1 MHLQSLR
8 PTAIDFESYYDDQ
21 LSIGIQGQEKYLEQT
36 DVYMVAIASDDV
48 NYCGPVE
55 KAPWE
60 KIDGRLWLAHNYSFD
75 GCVVEVLRRKGIIRN
90 SKAGAQF
97 CTSNLAAY
105 LQCPRSLADASHF
118 LLNRSISK
126 DPRKFM
132 KGKQWR
138 DVEEEKKKEIIQ
150 YAEADAKTCLE
161 LFNKYSAKMPSHEVE
176 LANHTTQMGWNG
188 LAIDKEKVKQGIE
201 KLEWA
206 MIKAE
211 REIPWA
217 ENDLPPLSLVELAK
231 WCRDKGIEPPVT
243 TNEDSPECI
252 EWEEKYGEKYPIV
265 AAMRTYRKA
274 NTILSKIK
282 ILETRMRPDGTF
294 PYGLRYCGA
303 FTGRFSGDSRFNMQ
317 NLPRAEILGVDLRSC
332 IIPRP
337 GKIFVIADFAQIEP
351 RVLAYIA
358 GNEKLLEAMREGYG
372 IYEAFAAGALG
383 WQGSPG
389 TFKKT
394 DPAGYMLAKASV
406 LGLGY
411 GAGWKKFKQIAAMQY
426 GLKLN
431 DEEASK
437 TVDSFRTR
445 NRQIV
450 NLWQKLESGLKR
462 SHKADFEVEL
472 PSGRT
477 LVYRG
482 VDDSLRNPYG
492 RPAWGASQG
501 YAKEKVTLWGG
512 KLCENVIQATARD
525 ILAESILRLEKSG
538 LRVVCHI
545 HDEVIVECDP
555 ETDVQDIKQ
564 ILCKAPEWMEGLP
577 IDVEAEKAEFYK
589 K

>member
-1 MHLQSLR
+1 MNHESLR
-8 PTAIDFESYYDDQ
+8 PTAIDFESYYDDK
-21 LSIGIQGQEKYLEQT
+21 LSIGLQGQEKYLEET
-36 DVYMVAIASDDV
+36 DVYMVAIAADDI

-55 KAPWE
+55 NAPWE
-60 KIDGRLWLAHNYSFD
+60 KLHNRLWLAHNYSFD
-75 GCVVEVLRRKGIIRN
+75 GCVINVLQRKGIIPKVSGSN
-90 SKAGAQF
+90 QF

-105 LQCPRSLADASHF
+105 LQCPRSLADASYF
-118 LLNRSISK
+118 LLNREVSK

-138 DVEEEKKKEIIQ
+138 DVEEEKKKEIIA

-161 LFNKYSAKMPSHEVE
+161 LYTKYSHKMPEMEVE
-176 LANHTTQMGWNG
+176 LANHTTRMGWNG
-188 LAIDKEKVKQGIE
+188 LAVDKDKVKEGIE

-217 ENDLPPLSLVELAK
+217 SNDLPPLSLVELAK
-231 WCRDKGIEPPVT
+231 WCRDQGIEPPVT

-252 EWEEKYGEKYPIV
+252 EWEEKYGEKYPVV

-282 ILETRMRPDGTF
+282 ILETRMRSDGTF
-294 PYGLRYCGA
+294 PFGLRYCGA

-317 NLPRAEILGVDLRSC
+317 NLPRGEILGVDLRSC

-337 GKIFVIADFAQIEP
+337 NKIFIIADFAQIEP
-351 RVLAYIA
+351 RVLAKIA
-358 GNEKLLEAMREGYG
+358 QNEKLLEAMRKGYG
-372 IYEAFAAGALG
+372 IYEAFAASALG
-383 WQGSPG
+383 WQGEPG

-394 DPAGYMLAKASV
+394 DPSGYMLAKASV

-411 GAGWKKFKQIAAMQY
+411 GAGWKKFKQIAAIQY
-426 GLKLN
+426 GLSLSD
-431 DEEASK
+431 DEAAK
-437 TVDSFRTR
+437 TVDNFRMR

-450 NLWQKLESGLKR
+450 ELWQKLEQGLKR
-462 SHKADFEVEL
+462 SYKSDFEVEL

-477 LVYRG
+477 LTYRG
-482 VDDSLRNPYG
+482 VDDSLRSPYG
-492 RPAWGASQG
+492 KPAWGASQG
-501 YAKEKVTLWGG
+501 YSKEKTTLWGG

-525 ILAESILRLEKSG
+525 ILAESVLRLEKAG

-545 HDEVIVECDP
+545 HDEVIIECDP
-555 ETDVQDIKQ
+555 QTDIREVREIM
-564 ILCKAPEWMEGLP
+564 CKPPEWMEDLP
-577 IDVEAEKAEFYK
+577 IDVEAEKATFYK